1 MIMCSVFKS
10 SKMEG
15 MYLYVPKTTSKN
27 SMFEGV
33 PELLLERFGA
43 PRHAMDLLLRKE
55 KPLVSAD
62 VEKVMSELESK
73 GFYLQLPPK
82 KEDYM
87 LDLHKDKKTSDHG

>member
-15 MYLYVPKTTSKN
+15 MYLYVPKATTKST
-27 SMFEGV
+27 MFDGV
-33 PELLLERFGA
+33 PDLLMERFGT
-43 PRHAMDLLLRKE
+43 PRHAMDLLLRKD
-55 KPLVSAD
+55 KPLVAAD
-62 VEKVMSELESK
+62 IEKVMSEIEGK

-87 LDLHKDKKTSDHG
+87 LDLFTPEN

>member
-10 SKMEG
+10 SKLEG
-15 MYLYVPKTTSKN
+15 MYLYVPKTTSKKTLFD
-27 SMFEGV
+27 SV
-33 PELLLERFGA
+33 PELLLERFGT

-55 KPLVSAD
+55 KPLISAD

-82 KEDYM
+82 KENYM
-87 LDLHKDKKTSDHG
+87 LDLYTPDN

>member
-27 SMFEGV
+27 TMFDGV

-43 PRHAMDLLLRKE
+43 PRHAMDLLLRKD
-55 KPLVSAD
+55 KPLVAAD
-62 VEKVMSELESK
+62 VEKVMSELVSK

-82 KEDYM
+82 KENYM
-87 LDLHKDKKTSDHG
+87 LDLYTPDN

>member
-15 MYLYVPKTTSKN
+15 MYLYVPKTTSK
-27 SMFEGV
+27 STLFDSV
-33 PELLLERFGA
+33 PELLLERFGS
-43 PRHAMDLLLRKE
+43 PKHAMDLLLRKE

-87 LDLHKDKKTSDHG
+87 LDLYTPDN